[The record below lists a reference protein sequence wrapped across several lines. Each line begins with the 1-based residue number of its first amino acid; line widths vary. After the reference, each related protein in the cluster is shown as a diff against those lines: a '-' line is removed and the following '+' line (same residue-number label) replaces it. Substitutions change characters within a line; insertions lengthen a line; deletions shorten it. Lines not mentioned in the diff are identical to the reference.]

1 VEKRV
6 ERFFSRSDI
15 PVRVVTGRE
24 NRYDAFRVSR
34 IALAKS
40 GTVSLE
46 LAAVGVPHLIA
57 YRFNALTD
65 FLVRRVIRI
74 RYANLLNLL
83 ADREIIPEFVLHNC
97 RPGPIAACALDLL
110 EHSERG
116 RAQVAAARQ
125 SLNRLRLPDILPSD
139 RAAQIVL
146 EAARSTFPEVK

>member
-1 VEKRV
+1 MMYSLLQKPTV
-6 ERFFSRSDI
+6 
-15 PVRVVTGRE
+15 
-24 NRYDAFRVSR
+24 

-83 ADREIIPEFVLHNC
+83 AEKEIIPEFVLHNC
-97 RPGPIAACALDLL
+97 RPEPIAACALDLL
-110 EHSERG
+110 EHPETG
-116 RAQVAAARQ
+116 RAQVAAAQ
-125 SLNRLRLPDILPSD
+125 ESLRRLRLPDIAPSD
-139 RAAQIVL
+139 RAAQIVQ
-146 EAARSTFPEVK
+146 EEGNRRMRG